1 MSPTR
6 VLIIDDH
13 DPVREALRD
22 SLQAIPGIE
31 IVGCTGD
38 WRDGL
43 HATLTLKPDVV
54 LLETKRA
61 DGEGL
66 TALQRLT
73 EACPFASIV
82 VLTSYPDLEEQMAAL
97 RMGIARYLLKNI
109 DTPQLVR
116 EIQAV
121 VRPQAMV

>member
-1 MSPTR
+1 MI
-6 VLIIDDH
+6 VDDH
-13 DPVREALRD
+13 DAVREALRH
-22 SLQAIPGIE
+22 SLQAVPGIE
-31 IVGCTGD
+31 IVGCEGD
-38 WRDGL
+38 WRNGL
-43 HATLTLKPDVV
+43 QEALRLAPDVI

-73 EACPFASIV
+73 EACPFASVI
-82 VLTSYPDLEEQMAAL
+82 VLTSYPDLDEQVAAL
-97 RMGIARYLLKNI
+97 SMGVVRYLLKNI

-116 EIQAV
+116 EILAV